1 MRAWTADQSSH
12 AGLSFCELPDPLQ
25 REDEALIQVQAFA
38 PNPGDLAALATAE
51 SGSVPGWDGAGTVLR
66 RAPNGSG
73 PEEGQSV
80 IFLGSNGGWAQLRS
94 VPTATVAV
102 TPSGADPAL
111 MSAIPVPV
119 TSALRALRG
128 LGSLLGRRLLVV
140 GANSAVG
147 AAAVQLA
154 ARSGA
159 QVVAIA
165 RDQAVHERI
174 MQLGA
179 AEVHATMDTVSL
191 PVFAAVDVVGGPHLV
206 AAYSLLAPGGTVIA
220 LGHAAGH
227 GEHFPFG
234 AFVAGPTSFDRSIST
249 FFLGSQNGLDSEMEY
264 LAAEVHAGRHTIGDL
279 DQRPWAD
286 LGPWVADGSV
296 RSTSRTVFLVD

>member
-1 MRAWTADQSSH
+1 MRAWITDQSSH
-12 AGLSFCELPDPLQ
+12 AGVSFRELPDPPQ
-25 REDEALIQVQAFA
+25 REDEALLQVQAFA
-38 PNPGDLAALATAE
+38 PNPGDLAALASAE
-51 SGSVPGWDGAGTVLR
+51 PGSVPGWDGAGTVLR
-66 RAPNGSG
+66 SAPNGSG
-73 PEEGQSV
+73 PKEGQSV
-80 IFLGSNGGWAQLRS
+80 LFLGSHGGWAQMRS
-94 VPTATVAV
+94 VPTGTIAV
-102 TPSGADPAL
+102 TPNGADPAL

-159 QVVAIA
+159 HVVAIA
-165 RDQAVHERI
+165 RDQVAHERI
-174 MQLGA
+174 RQLGA
-179 AEVHATMDTVSL
+179 AEVHTTMDTVSL

-227 GEHFPFG
+227 DEHFPFG
-234 AFVAGPTSFDRSIST
+234 AFVAGPTNFDRTIST
-249 FFLGSQNGLDSEMEY
+249 FFLGSQTGLGSEMEY

-279 DQRPWAD
+279 DRRSWTA
-286 LGPWVADGSV
+286 LGIWVGDDSV
-296 RSTSRTVFLVD
+296 RSPNRTVFLVD

>member
-1 MRAWTADQSSH
+1 MRAWVADQTSH
-12 AGLSFCELPDPLQ
+12 AGLSFRELPDPPQ

-51 SGSVPGWDGAGTVLR
+51 PGSVPGWDGAGTVLR
-66 RAPNGSG
+66 SAPNGSG

-80 IFLGSNGGWAQLRS
+80 IFLGSHGGWAQMRS
-94 VPTATVAV
+94 VPTATIAV
-102 TPSGADPAL
+102 TPNGADPAL

-159 QVVAIA
+159 HVVAIA
-165 RDQAVHERI
+165 RDQVAHERI
-174 MQLGA
+174 RQLGA

-191 PVFAAVDVVGGPHLV
+191 PVFAALDVVGGPHLV

-220 LGHAAGH
+220 LGHSAGQD
-227 GEHFPFG
+227 EHFPFG
-234 AFVAGPTSFDRSIST
+234 AFVADSMSFDRSIST
-249 FFLGSQNGLDSEMEY
+249 FFLGSQSGLASEMAY
-264 LAAEVHAGRHTIGDL
+264 LAADVYVGRHVIEDL
-279 DQRPWAD
+279 DQRSWTD
-286 LGPWVADGSV
+286 LGPWVAGGGV
-296 RSTSRTVFLVD
+296 RSTNRVVFLID

>member
-1 MRAWTADQSSH
+1 MRAWIADQSSH
-12 AGLSFCELPDPLQ
+12 AGLSLRELPDPLQ
-25 REDEALIQVQAFA
+25 RDDEALIQVQAFA
-38 PNPGDLAALATAE
+38 PNPGDLAALATADP
-51 SGSVPGWDGAGTVLR
+51 GSVPGWDGAGTVIQ

-80 IFLGSNGGWAQLRS
+80 IFLGSFGGWAQMRS
-94 VPTATVAV
+94 VPTATIAV
-102 TPSGADPAL
+102 TPNDADRAL

-147 AAAVQLA
+147 AATIQLA

-159 QVVAIA
+159 HVVAIA
-165 RDQAVHERI
+165 RDRAAHERI
-174 MQLGA
+174 IQLGA
-179 AEVHATMDTVSL
+179 AEVHATMDTVSS

-206 AAYSLLAPGGTVIA
+206 AAYSLLASGGTVIT
-220 LGHAAGH
+220 LGHAAGYD
-227 GEHFPFG
+227 EHFPFG
-234 AFVAGPTSFDRSIST
+234 AFVAGPTNYDRSIST
-249 FFLGSQNGLDSEMEY
+249 FFLGSQNGLDAEMEY

-279 DQRPWAD
+279 DQRSWTA
-286 LGPWVADGSV
+286 LGAWVGDDSV
-296 RSTSRTVFLVD
+296 RSPNRTVFLVD